1 MTTDNGVN
9 TSKVV
14 DADDGSVFVPNDF
27 AESFTVK
34 STTFIL
40 LTPAEQ
46 RHLQELNDRV
56 IAAKAE
62 LARFI
67 QFLRDQHDAP
77 EDKWELNDLK
87 EGFREIT
94 VLE

>member
-1 MTTDNGVN
+1 MTTDNEVN
-9 TSKVV
+9 ISKVV
-14 DADDGSVFVPNDF
+14 DADGGVLVSNDF
-27 AESFTVK
+27 ARAVDIS

-40 LTPAEQ
+40 LSPAEQ
-46 RHLQELNDRV
+46 RHLQELNNRV
-56 IAAKAE
+56 IAAQEE
-62 LARFI
+62 LVRFI